1 MLSEGL
7 QQMEAVHS
15 ELAHM
20 QKHAL
25 VFVRSSN
32 KLSTAHSRRRAID
45 MKLIRFLFRYSRAS
59 GYSQAAIG
67 LIVLMS
73 IVSGVSSIGLITIVN
88 AIIRYSGMPPV
99 KLIAAYLGMCLVFPL
114 SRIISESLLIRF
126 SQRTGVEI
134 RMHLC
139 QKMVS
144 APLRVIEEVGV
155 ARLLANLTD
164 DILTI
169 ANALTTLPLLC
180 VSAVMVVCC
189 LIYLVTLSLSG
200 FLVVAGF
207 LIAGTLNYILMTRSA
222 LKELKIA
229 RREQDTLF
237 GHFRSLLQGAKELRL
252 HRGRRDTFLSNVL
265 AQSATSLSQHNT
277 AGLLRYISA
286 SIWGNM
292 LLFFMIGLLLLGSPA
307 WSIIAP
313 ANLVGFILTV
323 LYLMTP
329 LTTILAAI
337 PGLGRA
343 NISVQKL
350 EDIIQ
355 AFATI
360 PTTYKFSP
368 PYNKRADSSFQLE
381 LSGVT
386 QRYIREADDSSF
398 VLGPISLT
406 LFSGELVFLVGG
418 NGSGKTTL
426 AKTLVGLYQ
435 AESGKIRMNGK
446 MVNAEDLESYRENFS
461 AVFSDFHLFE
471 SLLGIQGDDIDARAE
486 KYLQMFQLDNKVQVK
501 DGMLSTTNLSQ
512 GQRKRLA
519 LLTAY
524 MEDRPFY
531 VFDEWAADQDRY
543 FKDVFYLELLSE
555 LKKRHKAVL
564 VISHDDSYYHVADRI
579 VKLENGQI
587 VSDTRSAVQND
598 LSRARISIL

>member
-1 MLSEGL
+1 
-7 QQMEAVHS
+7 
-15 ELAHM
+15 
-20 QKHAL
+20 
-25 VFVRSSN
+25 
-32 KLSTAHSRRRAID
+32 
-45 MKLIRFLFRYSRAS
+45 MKLIRFLFQYSRAS
-59 GYSQAAIG
+59 GYSQVTLG

-73 IVSGVSSIGLITIVN
+73 IVSGVSSIGLIAVVN
-88 AIIRYSGMPPV
+88 AIIRHNGMPTA

-126 SQRTGVEI
+126 SQRAGLEI

-144 APLRVIEEVGV
+144 APLRVIEEIGV

-164 DILTI
+164 DVLTI
-169 ANALTTLPLLC
+169 VNALTTLPLLC

-189 LIYLVTLSLSG
+189 LVYLVTLSLTG

-207 LIAGTLNYILMTRSA
+207 MIAGTLNYILMTRSA

-229 RREQDTLF
+229 RGEQDALF

-252 HRGRRDTFLSNVL
+252 HRGRRDTFLSDVL

-292 LLFFMIGLLLLGSPA
+292 LLFLMIGLLLMGSPA
-307 WSIIAP
+307 WSIIARP
-313 ANLVGFILTV
+313 NLVGFILTV

-350 EDIIQ
+350 EDITQ
-355 AFATI
+355 AFAPI
-360 PTTYKFSP
+360 PTGYKLSA
-368 PYNKRADSSFQLE
+368 PYKRPDPSLRLE
-381 LSGVT
+381 LNGVT
-386 QRYIREADDSSF
+386 QRYLRESDDSSF
-398 VLGPISLT
+398 ILGPISLS
-406 LFSGELVFLVGG
+406 LFSGELVFLIGG

-426 AKTLVGLYQ
+426 AKTLVGLYA
-435 AESGKIRMNGK
+435 AESGEIRVNGK
-446 MVNAEDLESYRENFS
+446 PVKTEDLELYRENFS

-471 SLLGIQGDDIDARAE
+471 SLLGIQGDDIDLQAE
-486 KYLQMFQLDNKVQVK
+486 KYLKMFQLDSKVQVK
-501 DGMLSTTNLSQ
+501 NGVLSTTNLSQ

-531 VFDEWAADQDRY
+531 MFDEWAADQDRY
-543 FKDVFYLELLSE
+543 FKDVFYLELLPE
-555 LKKRHKAVL
+555 LKKRHKAIL

-587 VSDTRSAVQND
+587 VSDTRSAVKDD
-598 LSRARISIL
+598 LSRARISIP